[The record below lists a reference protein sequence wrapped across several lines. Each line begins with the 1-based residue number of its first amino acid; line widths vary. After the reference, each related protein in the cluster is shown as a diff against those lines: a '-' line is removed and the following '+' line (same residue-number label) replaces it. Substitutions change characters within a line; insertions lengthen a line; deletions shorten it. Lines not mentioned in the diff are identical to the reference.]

1 LALQTAEKLKNQ
13 PPKPHNSACIEIS
26 ANLLQSYFVDKKQA
40 KDDRIRKTWLTAG
53 SGAIA
58 FLTVALLAH
67 LSNEQATR
75 AATLKQEYGKVAAAL
90 NAAGLGGQKE
100 KVNHAILALP
110 AEYASANLNALSD
123 LGAVLVSTQA
133 GNIQLT
139 QINLDVS
146 DDGGIKILGT
156 AEVRELEMSR
166 AFTDRIQSLRPDRE
180 VMISAVRSPQSGSVT
195 DGLLNL
201 DFIVRAAGKPM
212 ITSPKTS
219 QGMGVKP

>member
-75 AATLKQEYGKVAAAL
+75 AATLKQENGKVAAEL

>member
-1 LALQTAEKLKNQ
+1 
-13 PPKPHNSACIEIS
+13 
-26 ANLLQSYFVDKKQA
+26 
-40 KDDRIRKTWLTAG
+40 
-53 SGAIA
+53 
-58 FLTVALLAH
+58 
-67 LSNEQATR
+67 
-75 AATLKQEYGKVAAAL
+75 
-90 NAAGLGGQKE
+90 
-100 KVNHAILALP
+100 
-110 AEYASANLNALSD
+110 
-123 LGAVLVSTQA
+123 VSTQA